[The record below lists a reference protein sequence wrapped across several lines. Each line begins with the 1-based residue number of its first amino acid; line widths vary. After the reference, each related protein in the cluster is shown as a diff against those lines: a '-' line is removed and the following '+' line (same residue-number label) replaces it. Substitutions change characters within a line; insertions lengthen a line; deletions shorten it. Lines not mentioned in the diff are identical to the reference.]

1 MSKPPVDN
9 IVIKDVTIAGLR
21 ITSEQAKKLD
31 DLRRQ
36 ESDLPARV
44 EMLRRLIDRAEL
56 TETVK

>member
-1 MSKPPVDN
+1 MDN